1 MECPA
6 CLDPKESLK
15 LSLLYFRKE
24 TYSLCVCRAKDGGF
38 FLCTSLHAGAKKSF
52 LYNNSS
58 VKNLN
63 LKVESGSEMFGN
75 SELG

>member
-24 TYSLCVCRAKDGGF
+24 TFFVCVPSQRRGGGV
-38 FLCTSLHAGAKKSF
+38 LCTSLHAGAKRSF
-52 LYNNSS
+52 SYNNSS